1 MNKTIGVIAAVLM
14 ALASVMPTKAQETA
28 DIMQVAR
35 EGAQQVD
42 RRQSVETDL
51 EQARISVVAG

>member
-1 MNKTIGVIAAVLM
+1 MNKTIAMMAVVLM
-14 ALASVMPTKAQETA
+14 ALAGLMVANAQETA

-51 EQARISVVAG
+51 E